1 VQDSSGYSALHHAAL
16 NGHRYGSRRRP
27 RRRCTYVTRC
37 LQGDRQAP
45 AGARRLGQHRRREGV
60 VAAALGRLVGKRR
73 YRQVA
78 AERTIDL
85 QCELDG
91 KSARKWD
98 GGVVVFD
105 SPRKCSGAVVAERL
119 RRLTRNQIPSGSVG
133 SNPTDCDKSTLF
145 LPPETTIW
153 MRRSCKYWR
162 LFDQKKFV
170 CAQALSVNGVEK
182 IGSGK

>member
-133 SNPTDCDKSTLF
+133 SNPTDCDKNALF
-145 LPPETTIW
+145 CRRRLYYLAN
-153 MRRSCKYWR
+153 MRGSCKYWR
-162 LFDQKKFV
+162 LFVQKKKLFAHKR
-170 CAQALSVNGVEK
+170 CP
-182 IGSGK
+182 